1 MKQKGKKISQKI
13 IFLLF
18 STFFLVGLFTFKN
31 YGISVDEEFH
41 RSSGFYWLNYIL
53 SFTSFDELKNLVDI
67 KINQIKG
74 FTLPEASDNPYY
86 GIVFDLPAALLE
98 VILKIDDPKNY
109 FQFRHLLNF
118 ILFFIGSIFFYKLLL
133 NRFSNYNIALLGTLF
148 FVLSPR
154 IYGSSFFNNKDVV
167 FLSLSTIALYYCF
180 KSLEKLNYK
189 NLFIFAIFAALATAQ
204 RVLGIFFPVSFI
216 LFYLL
221 SVLSNNKNIKNLPNI
236 IFFIIFYFLLLII
249 FWPALWSNPIENFFI
264 AFQFFSHHYLEIRL
278 LFNGNYI
285 YSNFLPYDYILT
297 WILISTPI
305 LYIILFIMGY
315 ILIFKRFFIKFINIK
330 DNMFY
335 YDLWRSNKEKKDFFI
350 LFNFTFIIFYLS
362 TSEIVLYN
370 GWRQVYFINIFIV
383 YIATYA
389 FYKIDLNLKLKS
401 IKKFQFVTVLLCLL
415 FIIYKMIIH
424 HPYQNIYFNNFF
436 NKNAHEKFEVD
447 YWGLSGKKFL
457 EYILILEKDKKLIKI
472 GTASFLPL
480 ERSTKLLSEK
490 DRKKIS
496 IVGQNF
502 QDADY
507 LYTNF
512 ISEVDK
518 NSNDKYKIPNNFSKI
533 DEFILNSTIVYQ
545 VFKKNN

>member
-1 MKQKGKKISQKI
+1 MKQKDKKISQKI

-18 STFFLVGLFTFKN
+18 STFFLVGLFTFKD

-53 SFTSFDELKNLVDI
+53 SFTSLEELKNLVDI

-74 FTLPEASDNPYY
+74 FTLPKPSDNPYY
-86 GIVFDLPAALLE
+86 GVVFDLPVALLE

-109 FQFRHLLNF
+109 FQFRHLINF
-118 ILFFIGSIFFYKLLL
+118 ILFFIGSIFFFKLLL
-133 NRFSNYNIALLGTLF
+133 NRFSNYLIAILGTLF

-154 IYGSSFFNNKDVV
+154 IYGSSFFNNKDIV
-167 FLSLSTIALYYCF
+167 FLSLTAIALYYCF
-180 KSLEKLNYK
+180 KSLEKLGYK
-189 NLFIFAIFAALATAQ
+189 NLFIFALFAALATAQ
-204 RVLGIFFPVSFI
+204 RVLGIFFPASLVF
-216 LFYLL
+216 FYLL
-221 SVLSNNKNIKNLPNI
+221 SILSNKENLKSLPNI
-236 IFFIIFYFLLLII
+236 IFFTVSYFLFLIL
-249 FWPALWSNPIENFFI
+249 FWPALWGNPIENFLT

-278 LFNGNYI
+278 LFNGTYI

-305 LYIILFIMGY
+305 LYTILFVIGY

-330 DNMFY
+330 NNSNY
-335 YDLWRSNKEKKDFFI
+335 YDLWRSSKEKKDFFI
-350 LFNFTFIIFYLS
+350 FFNFSFIIFYLS

-370 GWRQVYFINIFIV
+370 GWRQVYFLNIFII

-389 FYKIDLNLKLKS
+389 FYQIDINLKLKS
-401 IKKFQFVTVLLCLL
+401 IKKFQFATVSLCLL
-415 FIIYKMIIH
+415 FITYQMVIY
-424 HPYQNIYFNNFF
+424 HPYQNIYFNSLF
-436 NKNAHEKFEVD
+436 NKNVHEKFPVD

-457 EYILILEKDKKLIKI
+457 EYILVLEKDKKSIKI
-472 GTASFLPL
+472 GTAAYLPL

-496 IVGQNF
+496 IIGQSF

-518 NSNDKYKIPNNFSKI
+518 NSDDKYKIHYNFTKI
-533 DEFILNSTIVYQ
+533 DEFVLNNTIIYQ